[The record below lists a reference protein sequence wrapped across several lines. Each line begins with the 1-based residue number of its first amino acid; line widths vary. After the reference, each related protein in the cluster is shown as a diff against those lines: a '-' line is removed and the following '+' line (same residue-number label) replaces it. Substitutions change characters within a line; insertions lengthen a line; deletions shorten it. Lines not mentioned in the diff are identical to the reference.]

1 MTSLSQIRPMIGRP
15 TVPLLGILALV
26 VAGCAQVGGPTLTF
40 WDVIFSLVALY
51 FWFMLIWLFISLF
64 ADIFRRQDLS
74 GIAKAGWMLLI
85 IVFPF
90 GGALIYVV
98 ARPKDTWS
106 GIPGASIAQ
115 ASRPNSSEVQKI
127 ATADAS
133 AMNDL
138 EAQERKRQA
147 ADDLMRPPQG

>member
-1 MTSLSQIRPMIGRP
+1 MTSFSGIRPTIRRP
-15 TVPLLGILALV
+15 IVPLFGILALI

-40 WDVIFSLVALY
+40 WDLIFSLLAFY
-51 FWFMLIWLFISLF
+51 FIFMLIFLFISLF

-85 IVFPF
+85 IVLPF
-90 GGALIYVV
+90 LGALIYV
-98 ARPKDTWS
+98 ATRPKDTYS
-106 GIPGASIAQ
+106 GIPGSSIVQ
-115 ASRPNSSEVQKI
+115 PSTSEVEKI

-133 AMNDL
+133 AMSDL

-147 ADDLMRPPQG
+147 ADDLMRPPGG